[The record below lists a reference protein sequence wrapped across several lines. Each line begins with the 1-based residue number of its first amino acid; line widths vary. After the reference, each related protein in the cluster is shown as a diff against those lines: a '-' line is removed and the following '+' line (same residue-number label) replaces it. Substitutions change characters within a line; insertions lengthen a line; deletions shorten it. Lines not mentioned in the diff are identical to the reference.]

1 MADGRASLPRSPSSS
16 AVVAAVLCAVLALS
30 AVGCGADEESKRPKG
45 SPPRGEAT
53 GSGLTRPPP
62 TATAPSATAP
72 SATAPPGDAEA
83 PPRGA
88 ERRGEN
94 PESQPGG
101 VGDEEAARAPAMF
114 TGRGGRITPRVV
126 RVPPFLAIAIAL
138 RSADGREYTLRFE
151 GFTVGSDK
159 LGRSRPEL
167 SGLRPGERVVG
178 KPVGGGPPVVIEASA
193 EPGP

>member
-1 MADGRASLPRSPSSS
+1 MVDGRASLPRSPSSS
-16 AVVAAVLCAVLALS
+16 AVAAAVLCAVLALS
-30 AVGCGADEESKRPKG
+30 AVGCGADEESKRPKE

-53 GSGLTRPPP
+53 GSGPTRPPP

-72 SATAPPGDAEA
+72 PGEAEA
-83 PPRGA
+83 PPGGA

-159 LGRSRPEL
+159 LGRSRPEI

>member
-1 MADGRASLPRSPSSS
+1 MVDGRASLPRSPSSS

-30 AVGCGADEESKRPKG
+30 AVGCGADEESKRPKE

-53 GSGLTRPPP
+53 GSGPTRPPP
-62 TATAPSATAP
+62 TATAP

-83 PPRGA
+83 PHRGA

-101 VGDEEAARAPAMF
+101 VGDEGAARAPAMF

-138 RSADGREYTLRFE
+138 RSADGRKYTLRFE

-159 LGRSRPEL
+159 LGRSRPEI

>member
-1 MADGRASLPRSPSSS
+1 MVDGRASLPRSPSSS

-30 AVGCGADEESKRPKG
+30 AVGCGADEESKRPKE

-53 GSGLTRPPP
+53 GSGPTRPPP
-62 TATAPSATAP
+62 TATAP

-94 PESQPGG
+94 PESLSGG
-101 VGDEEAARAPAMF
+101 VGDEGAVRAPAMF

-159 LGRSRPEL
+159 LGRSRPEI